1 MTDTDPRDPDAGI
14 GALAPA
20 PVPAAAAAS
29 DVAASAPEASAPGA
43 SPAPEAPAPTGSAA
57 REAGQA
63 APAAPGPGPEL
74 EPVEPGE
81 VHPAAVE
88 TEPVGAPR
96 GGRLARAGGYVVA
109 AVAGGAIVAVV
120 LAAAGMLGGSGS
132 SGAPAASG
140 APAGSEAPMSS
151 GAPVSSGDAALGSPS
166 PAPSGAQ
173 AGAAPV
179 LGDPAAPVL
188 VEIWADYQ
196 CPYCGVMTHAIEP
209 SLLRDLVDT
218 GEIRLVFRDFAFLG
232 DESVEAAAAAR
243 CAGRQ
248 GAYWRYHDLLFA
260 SQRGENQGAFG
271 PETLAQLAAFAD
283 LDTQAFA
290 ACMDGREEHG
300 ATLAETEAGRA
311 IDISSTPTFH
321 IVGPKG
327 STFIKGV
334 TKLSEIETAVQQTI
348 DGTVPSPSPEPAASG
363 PATPLASGSP
373 DAGASEP
380 PATTAP

>member
-1 MTDTDPRDPDAGI
+1 VTDTDPRDPAAGPE
-14 GALAPA
+14 GLAPA
-20 PVPAAAAAS
+20 SGAAQPSASGAAPAAEASAPMASAAADVHPAAAADS
-29 DVAASAPEASAPGA
+29 G
-43 SPAPEAPAPTGSAA
+43 
-57 REAGQA
+57 
-63 APAAPGPGPEL
+63 PGPGPEL
-74 EPVEPGE
+74 EAVEPGE
-81 VHPAAVE
+81 VHPAALE
-88 TEPVGAPR
+88 TEPVGASR

-140 APAGSEAPMSS
+140 APAGS
-151 GAPVSSGDAALGSPS
+151 GAPVSSGDTALRSPS

-209 SLLRDLVDT
+209 SLQRDLVDT
-218 GEIRLVFRDFAFLG
+218 GKIRLVFRDFAFLG

-260 SQRGENQGAFG
+260 SQRGENQGAFA
-271 PETLAQLAAFAD
+271 PETLAQRAAFAD
-283 LDTQAFA
+283 FDTKAFA
-290 ACMDGREEHG
+290 ACMDGRETHG
-300 ATLAETEAGRA
+300 AALAETEAGRA

-321 IVGPKG
+321 VVGPRG

-348 DGTVPSPSPEPAASG
+348 DGTVPSPTPEPAASG
-363 PATPLASGSP
+363 AAEPAASATPG
-373 DAGASEP
+373 AGASTP
-380 PATTAP
+380 PATTVP